1 MKLSAKLFIE
11 EGGNYVLGPGRVALL
26 RATAELGSL
35 HQAAKRMGMS
45 YRWAWGRLRDAE
57 KALGIRL
64 LTQDGPFRRG
74 APKILTP
81 EAHALLDWYGRLE
94 GRIAEALTRGAAER
108 PEFLDLE
115 AGPPDAAP
123 DGRTALD

>member
-11 EGGNYVLGPGRVALL
+11 KGSDYVLGPGRVALL

-35 HQAAKRMGMS
+35 HQAAKRLGMS
-45 YRWAWGRLRDAE
+45 YRWAWGRLRDTE
-57 KALGIRL
+57 KALGVKL

-81 EAHALLDWYGRLE
+81 EAQALLAWYDRLE
-94 GRIAEALTRGAAER
+94 GRITEALILGADER
-108 PEFLDLE
+108 PEFLSLE
-115 AGPPDAAP
+115 TAPPDAPAN
-123 DGRTALD
+123 GRTALD